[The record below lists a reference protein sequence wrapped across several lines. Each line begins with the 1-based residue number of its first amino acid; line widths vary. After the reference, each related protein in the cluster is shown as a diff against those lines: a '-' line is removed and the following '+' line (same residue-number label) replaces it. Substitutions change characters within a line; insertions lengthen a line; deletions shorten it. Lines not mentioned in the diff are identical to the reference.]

1 MARLPLPSGVPV
13 VADPHNVEFDV
24 HRRTATSADRLVRR
38 LYAARQRRATN
49 QEEQRCAARAD
60 LVLATSDW
68 DRELFQN
75 ELQIRNAAVIPNG
88 IDPVEFQPVDAPAQS
103 PRILFTG
110 LMSYYANQHGVRWFL
125 DRYFHWS
132 SAACPMPGWSSLAR
146 RRRAGCWRGK
156 GRASK

>member
-1 MARLPLPSGVPV
+1 MS
-13 VADPHNVEFDV
+13 
-24 HRRTATSADRLVRR
+24 DR
-38 LYAARQRRATN
+38 
-49 QEEQRCAARAD
+49 
-60 LVLATSDW
+60 

-75 ELQIRNAAVIPNG
+75 ELQIRNAEVIPNG

-125 DRYFHWS
+125 YWYIPPAPPPRARCQDGRRWRG
-132 SAACPMPGWSSLAR
+132 AAALA
-146 RRRAGCWRGK
+146 AGAGK